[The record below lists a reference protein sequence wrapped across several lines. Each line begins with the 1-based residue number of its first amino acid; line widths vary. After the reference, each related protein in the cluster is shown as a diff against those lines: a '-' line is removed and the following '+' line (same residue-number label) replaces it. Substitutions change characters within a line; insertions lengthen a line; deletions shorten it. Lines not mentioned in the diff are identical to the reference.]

1 MAQLAGDVCR
11 PCRRMDR
18 DRGKLSVRTTDQA
31 VWAPENALRSF
42 GACELSYLALY
53 CGRIGRA
60 SGKCRL
66 T

>member
-31 VWAPENALRSF
+31 VWAPENALRYF
-42 GACELSYLALY
+42 AEPVD
-53 CGRIGRA
+53 
-60 SGKCRL
+60 
-66 T
+66 